1 MSEPELVPFSKARPY
16 IGVSEAVEWLS
27 RNPDAYVEL
36 EAMSAETQD
45 FFGQT
50 HKIGAVLELGTSGAQ
65 LAEQAL
71 YAQDIINGDAARGLK
86 PDILFESSVVR
97 PMSGSQAGAA
107 YLSQSN
113 VVIIFVPDEEEG
125 EDIKIHIAHLEG
137 SILTCRVLLGIE

>member
-1 MSEPELVPFSKARPY
+1 MSEPELVPFSKARQH

-50 HKIGAVLELGTSGAQ
+50 HKIGAVLELGSSGAR

-71 YAQDIINGDAARGLK
+71 YGLEIINGEMSRGQMPGTFWDGVVVK
-86 PDILFESSVVR
+86 PMRKL
-97 PMSGSQAGAA
+97 QAGAA
-107 YLSQSN
+107 YLSKSN
-113 VVIIFVPDEEEG
+113 VVVIFVPNEEER
-125 EDIKIHIAHLEG
+125 EDIKIHIGRLEG
-137 SILTCRVLLGIE
+137 SILACRVLLGIE